1 MSRLKRLFW
10 AVLALLVLGVAGACF
25 YAWRALP
32 QLDGSL
38 QVTGLKQPVQ
48 VLRDAADVTHIQAQ
62 SAQDAWFALGYVHA
76 QERSWQL
83 AFNRRVMHGT
93 LSEVLGPATLE
104 VDKLLRTLD
113 IMGTAR
119 RQYKGLP
126 AMAQEALQR
135 YSAGINAFHAQRTQA
150 LGPEFQLIPIAPA
163 PNETAWTPEDSVGW
177 ALMMALDLG
186 GNWGNE
192 FARLSLSQ
200 VLDTPRLWELMPPYP
215 GEAPLTQVD
224 LAGM

>member
-1 MSRLKRLFW
+1 MGVKKMKWLRLAGW
-10 AVLALLVLGVAGACF
+10 ALIAITGLVMATSSL

-104 VDKLLRTLD
+104 VDKLMRTLD

-119 RQYKGLP
+119 RQYRALP
-126 AMAQEALQR
+126 DMAQEALQR

-150 LGPEFQLIPIAPA
+150 LGPEFQLISIAPA
-163 PNETAWTPEDSVGW
+163 PNEPAWTDRKST
-177 ALMMALDLG
+177 
-186 GNWGNE
+186 
-192 FARLSLSQ
+192 RLNSSHT
-200 VLDTPRLWELMPPYP
+200 DISRMPSS
-215 GEAPLTQVD
+215 A
-224 LAGM
+224 